1 MDHLQ
6 RQLTLSRRRAEMFY
20 RMQRNMNTL
29 PERKENVTQT
39 PRAQAAGTG
48 SESQDRER
56 GGIDGKGKTG
66 KPSDQTE
73 HGESTTGP
81 GETGQDTVHAD
92 GPADNSI
99 QPKPD

>member
-1 MDHLQ
+1 MNRLQMHLRLSQQ
-6 RQLTLSRRRAEMFY
+6 RRNLFY
-20 RMQRNMNTL
+20 GMQKSMTTFPQRE
-29 PERKENVTQT
+29 ERDIPT
-39 PRAQAAGTG
+39 PRVQAATV
-48 SESQDRER
+48 SISQDEER